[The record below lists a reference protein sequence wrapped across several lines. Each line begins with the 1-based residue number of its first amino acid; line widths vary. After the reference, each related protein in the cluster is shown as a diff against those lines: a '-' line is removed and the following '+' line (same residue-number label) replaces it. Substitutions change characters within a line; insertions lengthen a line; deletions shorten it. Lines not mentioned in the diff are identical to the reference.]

1 MSAMV
6 RYAAAALA
14 GVRVPSPPERRPEVP
29 SGWS

>member
-6 RYAAAALA
+6 RYAAPALA
-14 GVRVPSPPERRPEVP
+14 GVRAPSPPERRSEVP